1 MPVCSDTCD
10 LFFITSKR
18 DIMNYNSRISE
29 CEQATGETLQ
39 SAQKWATE
47 VVEAQPLASICTV
60 FAAGFVVGVSAVAAL
75 ATTASGPKS
84 RFSQMEQL
92 TQRISDAVASAI
104 PHQLSEMWN
113 R

>member
-1 MPVCSDTCD
+1 
-10 LFFITSKR
+10 
-18 DIMNYNSRISE
+18 MNYNSRISE